1 MLMMFDV
8 CLFLEE
14 WGLIGRSNDATVLES
29 NRCVSIKN
37 KYVFIQ
43 SIFSRGVRNISESH

>member
-14 WGLIGRSNDATVLES
+14 GGLIGRSNDETVLES
-29 NRCVSIKN
+29 ILCVHIKN
-37 KYVFIQ
+37 ICIYT
-43 SIFSRGVRNISESH
+43 SIFGRGVRNISESH